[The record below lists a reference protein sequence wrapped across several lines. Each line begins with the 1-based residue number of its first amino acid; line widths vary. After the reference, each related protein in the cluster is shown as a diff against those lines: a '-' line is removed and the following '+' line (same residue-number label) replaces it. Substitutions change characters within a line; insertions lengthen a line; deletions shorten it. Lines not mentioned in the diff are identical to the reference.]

1 LGWKKKKNN
10 KKKKRKEI
18 TRGARAL
25 PRFHSSPLYSH
36 VPEVR
41 VRVLQWVQ
49 NIPIRP
55 LKQTW
60 TIVMQIKPITTK
72 IKQREEPYET

>member
-1 LGWKKKKNN
+1 VPLWEGKKKK
-10 KKKKRKEI
+10 KTKEI
-18 TRGARAL
+18 TRGARTL
-25 PRFHSSPLYSH
+25 PRFHSAPLYSH
-36 VPEVR
+36 MPEVR

-60 TIVMQIKPITTK
+60 TIVMQIKPITMK
-72 IKQREEPYET
+72 IKQPRGAL